1 MLVIGLT
8 GGIASGKSTVARLL
22 VEHGAVVVDADT
34 LGHRAYASDQPAF
47 ARVVAAF
54 GPEVVGADGE
64 IDRKA
69 LAGKVFGDVQAL
81 ARLTGIVWP
90 EILAL
95 AKSAIA
101 TAARDGAAVVVLEA
115 AVLIEAGWQSEVDE
129 VWAVTVPEQLAVE
142 RARARDGV
150 DAEAVRARL
159 AAQLPNE
166 ARAAKARVVI
176 DNAGPRQALAA
187 RVRQEWQ
194 RLMEAA

>member
-8 GGIASGKSTVARLL
+8 GGIASGKSTVAQLL
-22 VEHGAVVVDADT
+22 AEHGAVAVDADK
-34 LGHRAYASDQPAF
+34 LGHRAYASDRPAF

-54 GPEVVGADGE
+54 GPEIVGADGE
-64 IDRKA
+64 IDRQV
-69 LAGKVFGDVQAL
+69 LGRKVFGDAAAL
-81 ARLTGIVWP
+81 ARLTAIVWP
-90 EILAL
+90 EILSL

-101 TAARDGAAVVVLEA
+101 AAERDGAAVVVLEA
-115 AVLIEAGWQSEVDE
+115 AVLIEAGWHSEVDE

-142 RARARDGV
+142 RAAARDGV

-166 ARAAKARVVI
+166 ARAANAHVVI
-176 DNAGPRQALAA
+176 DNAGPRPALAA

-194 RLMEAA
+194 RLKEAA